1 MHYEPTTINVTNEE
15 REALLDAFSTCE
27 TFLREET
34 ALVNQAFDDLRRCC
48 PNDLETCKPKRLG
61 RIEEDGANARF
72 ITLLSAL
79 GIDTA
84 KELSA
89 ATGVEIATCD
99 DVLANPLKCD
109 AKRRARIMSALEN
122 PPVCAWDAI
131 DPLTGESVGKQL
143 AIWSREYFIT
153 PWQFKRHAAECDLK
167 CYLIGAVSGLS
178 DADIDSL
185 LSALS
190 FIGVLKAAAD
200 VARARKAADMQA
212 ASAIDSAIQS
222 LSATKEAIEEA
233 AACIVPKAHD

>member
-34 ALVNQAFDDLRRCC
+34 ALVNQAFDDLCRCC
-48 PNDLETCKPKRLG
+48 PNDLETCEPKRLG

-89 ATGVEIATCD
+89 ATGVEIATCA

-109 AKRRARIMSALEN
+109 AKGRARIMRALES
-122 PPVCAWDAI
+122 PPVCAWDAT

-143 AIWSREYFIT
+143 AIWSRDHFIT
-153 PWQFKRHAAECDLK
+153 PWQFNRQADEYELK
-167 CYLIGAVSGLS
+167 CYLIGTVGRLNS
-178 DADIDSL
+178 ADITSL
-185 LSALS
+185 LYAPS
-190 FIGVLKAAAD
+190 FFGLLKD
-200 VARARKAADMQA
+200 MARAARAQIEQGELAAITIAKALDK
-212 ASAIDSAIQS
+212 
-222 LSATKEAIEEA
+222 TR
-233 AACIVPKAHD
+233 VPKAHD